1 MKLGSVLHEEEW
13 IACRMEDEELEK
25 LAYTAF
31 GCEHSRLRGTVFV
44 MLQRAAARSGIEWIE
59 ALQSRCSSSSSVVV
73 MLAACDIDRKRLRD
87 RLVAQKQLVHQ
98 GEGGKA
104 GVRSRCR

>member
-1 MKLGSVLHEEEW
+1 MAISV
-13 IACRMEDEELEK
+13 
-25 LAYTAF
+25 YTAL

-73 MLAACDIDRKRLRD
+73 MLAACDIDRKRLRA

-104 GVRSRCR
+104 GVRSRYR